1 MRNGLRHL
9 AHDQRGM
16 SLVFVCL
23 GFMAMLSAT
32 TLAIDVGMFMT
43 ARSQAQNAAD
53 AGAHAGAVALVFNS
67 YTDRSSTGPAV
78 MSAVNAA
85 LANHVMGAPVSV
97 TAADVTFPL
106 DPRGVDDRVQV
117 QVYRTT
123 ATKNP
128 VATLMGSIFGVD
140 TVDITATAI
149 AEASPAN
156 AMTCV
161 KPFMIPDKWTEN
173 SDDKGRADGPWTTSS
188 SFDEFDNRGNP
199 LPRPDVYIPAGTT
212 GYTGYTVA
220 NDVGTQL
227 VLRAGTGDQP
237 NPSFY
242 YSWKMPGDTGGSFYR
257 DNIDTCNTSV
267 LSYDPDNPLYM
278 TQEPGNMAGPT
289 IQGIQTLID
298 KDPGA
303 YWDPA
308 PGGCNCV
315 KGSAFA
321 TSPRVFPIPLFNPQ
335 YYAEGKANGRD
346 ASFEL
351 ANFLGFFADHVD
363 NNGKI
368 YGIITTIVGVV
379 KETAGPLPSNL
390 FPRAIRLV
398 Q

>member
-1 MRNGLRHL
+1 
-9 AHDQRGM
+9 M
-16 SLVFVCL
+16 SLVFVCV

-43 ARSQAQNAAD
+43 ARTQAQNAAD

-67 YTDRSSTGPAV
+67 YTDRTPTGPAV
-78 MSAVNAA
+78 TSAINAA
-85 LANHVMGAPVSV
+85 IANQVMGHAVSI
-97 TAADVTFPL
+97 TSADVTFPT
-106 DPRGVDDRVQV
+106 DAAGTADRVKV
-117 QVYRTT
+117 QVFRT
-123 ATKNP
+123 AAKSNP
-128 VATLMGSIFGVD
+128 VATLMGTFFGVN
-140 TVDITATAI
+140 TVDVSATAT

-161 KPFMIPDKWTEN
+161 KPFMIPDKWIEN
-173 SDDKGRADGPWTTSS
+173 TNDKGQPDGPWTTST
-188 SFDEFDNRGNP
+188 SFDEFDNKGNL
-199 LPRPDVYIPAGTT
+199 LPHPDVYIPAGTT

-242 YSWKMPGDTGGSFYR
+242 YSWKMPGDIGGNFYR
-257 DNIDTCNTSV
+257 DNIDTCNTAV
-267 LSYDPDNPLYM
+267 ISYDPNNAYIM
-278 TQEPGNMAGPT
+278 TQEPGDKSGPT
-289 IQGIQTLID
+289 LQGIQDLIA
-298 KDPGA
+298 KDPNA
-303 YWDPA
+303 RWDA
-308 PGGCNCV
+308 TCRCV
-315 KGSAFA
+315 KGSAFG

-335 YYAEGKANGRD
+335 YYAEGKANGRG

-363 NNGKI
+363 SNGKI

-379 KETAGPLPSNL
+379 SDSTGPVSADL
-390 FPRAIRLV
+390 FPKAIRLV

>member
-1 MRNGLRHL
+1 MRNSLRHVV
-9 AHDQRGM
+9 HDERGM
-16 SLVFVCL
+16 SLVFICV

-32 TLAIDVGMFMT
+32 TLAIDVGMFMA

-67 YTDRSSTGPAV
+67 YTDRTPTGPV
-78 MSAVNAA
+78 VSSAVNAA
-85 LANHVMGAPVSV
+85 LANQVMGAPVSV
-97 TAADVTFPL
+97 TPADVTFPL
-106 DPRGVDDRVQV
+106 DPAGANDRVQV
-117 QVYRTT
+117 QVYRT
-123 ATKNP
+123 AAKANP
-128 VATLMGSIFGVD
+128 VATLMGTFFGVN
-140 TVDITATAI
+140 TVDITATAT

-156 AMTCV
+156 SMTCV
-161 KPFMIPDKWTEN
+161 KPFMIPDKWIEN
-173 SDDKGRADGPWTTSS
+173 SNDKGQPDGPWTANS
-188 SFDEFDNRGNP
+188 SFDEFDNKGNP
-199 LPRPDVYIPAGTT
+199 LPNPDVYIPAGTT
-212 GYTGYTVA
+212 GFTGYTTA

-257 DNIDTCNTSV
+257 DNIDMCNTSV
-267 LSYDPDNPLYM
+267 LTYKPDDPYFM
-278 TQEPGNMAGPT
+278 IQEPGNMAGPT
-289 IQGIQTLID
+289 LQGIQDLID
-298 KDPGA
+298 KDPNA
-303 YWDPA
+303 QWDTT
-308 PGGCNCV
+308 CKCV
-315 KGSAFA
+315 TRSAFG

-335 YYAEGKANGRD
+335 YYAEGKANGRG

-363 NNGKI
+363 SNGKI

-379 KETAGPLPSNL
+379 KDTGAPVSGDL